1 MKKLSL
7 IILFFI
13 SINITAQEPEEYKKY
28 IDQLKKETKI
38 DSQDKAVFDLLQEF
52 YNQVLQS
59 DLGELNPE
67 VSTKFEKLYQNPKAS
82 NYHLLVMFMIYQ
94 DHITQTAAAGK
105 MSNAKFQVDLMNDL
119 EHEFKTVYN
128 KVPAIVY
135 IYKTEAFNSNNQPA
149 EALSNIN
156 TALTAYP
163 DSVPLKVYKYLN
175 TKNPEIKNDLVKNHS
190 SHWMVKQFEI
200 K

>member
-7 IILFFI
+7 ILFFFI
-13 SINITAQEPEEYKKY
+13 SISITAQQPDDYKKY
-28 IDQLKKETKI
+28 IDQLKKEAKT
-38 DSQDKAVFDLLQEF
+38 DPQDKAVFDLLQEF

-59 DLGELNPE
+59 DLDELNPD
-67 VSTKFEKLYQNPKAS
+67 VSTKFEKLYQNPKAG
-82 NYHLLVMFMIYQ
+82 NYYLLVMFMIYQ

-105 MSNAKFQVDLMNDL
+105 MSNAKFQIDLITDL
-119 EHEFKTVYN
+119 ETEFKTVYD

-135 IYKTEAFNSNNQPA
+135 IYKTEAFNSDNQPA
-149 EALSNIN
+149 EALTAIN
-156 TALTAYP
+156 NGLTAYP

-175 TKNPEIKNDLVKNHS
+175 TKNPEIKNDLIKNHS
-190 SHWMVKQFEI
+190 NHWMVKQFEI

>member
-7 IILFFI
+7 ILFFFI
-13 SINITAQEPEEYKKY
+13 SISITAQQPEDYKKY
-28 IDQLKKETKI
+28 IDQLKKEAKT
-38 DSQDKAVFDLLQEF
+38 DPQDKAVFDLLQEF

-59 DLGELNPE
+59 DLGELNPD
-67 VSTKFEKLYQNPKAS
+67 VSTKFEKLYQNPKAG
-82 NYHLLVMFMIYQ
+82 NYYLLVMFMIYQ

-105 MSNAKFQVDLMNDL
+105 MSNAKFQIDLMTDL
-119 EHEFKTVYN
+119 ETEFKTVYN

-135 IYKTEAFNSNNQPA
+135 IYKTEAFNSDNQSA
-149 EALSNIN
+149 EALTAIN
-156 TALTAYP
+156 NGLTAYP

-175 TKNPEIKNDLVKNHS
+175 TQNPAIKNDLIKNHS
-190 SHWMVKQFEI
+190 NHWMVKQFEI